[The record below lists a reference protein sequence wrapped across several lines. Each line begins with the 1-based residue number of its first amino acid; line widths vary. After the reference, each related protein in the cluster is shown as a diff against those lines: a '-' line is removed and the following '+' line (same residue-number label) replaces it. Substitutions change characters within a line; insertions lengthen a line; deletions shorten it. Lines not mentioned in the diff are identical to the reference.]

1 MTTTPAAATRIDARR
16 TRRLRVVLTGT
27 LILAFA
33 VAIALS
39 LGLDSSPA
47 ADTTAGAPVAAPE
60 LNDMGMPV
68 IPTPGSADGTI
79 SAGAVEV
86 TGAAWDMGEVPLNVA
101 VRPSWTLHNTGSTPV
116 TLGEPHAEVVEGC
129 CPGPLVLGTQ
139 TLAPG
144 ESTTLTF
151 ELSMHPGMDGW
162 HDLLVHVPVTDP
174 SSTDRLTLSVA
185 GDFRA

>member
-1 MTTTPAAATRIDARR
+1 MTATHTSRVDTRR
-16 TRRLRVVLTGT
+16 TMQRRALLTGT

-33 VAIALS
+33 IALAVGLS
-39 LGLDSSPA
+39 LGSPA
-47 ADTTAGAPVAAPE
+47 AEETAGPAIAAPE

-68 IPTPGSADGTI
+68 IPTPGSAYGTT

-86 TGAAWDMGEVPLNVA
+86 SGSQWDMGEVPLNVA
-101 VRPSWTLHNTGSTPV
+101 VRPTWTLVNTGDSPV
-116 TLGEPHAEVVEGC
+116 TLGAPHPEVIEGC
-129 CPGPLVLGTQ
+129 CPGPLAIGTD

-151 ELSMHPGMDGW
+151 ELSMHPGMDGF
-162 HDLLVHVPVTDP
+162 HDLRVHVPVEGADGEQQ
-174 SSTDRLTLSVA
+174 LTVSVV